1 MTLPPFPRPVG
12 SYVPCVRVG
21 TLLYVS
27 GMLPLKDGVLVAE
40 GPVGIKCTQEEAKQA
55 AAQCA
60 LNILGVVK
68 EAAGSFDGVER
79 FVQLQG
85 FVYGIPGYA
94 ESPQVVNGASDLL
107 VSVFGERGRHTRA
120 AVTVA
125 GLPMGAAV
133 EVTAVV
139 QLR

>member
-1 MTLPPFPRPVG
+1 
-12 SYVPCVRVG
+12 
-21 TLLYVS
+21 
-27 GMLPLKDGVLVAE
+27 
-40 GPVGIKCTQEEAKQA
+40 
-55 AAQCA
+55 

-85 FVYGIPGYA
+85 FVLRHSRIRRK
-94 ESPQVVNGASDLL
+94 PQVVNGASDLL

-133 EVTAVV
+133 EVTPWCN
-139 QLR
+139 